1 MVWLCFL
8 FLKFYENI
16 LNGFQVIER
25 FSSYRAD
32 TIAWWMD
39 RQMDRHSRQ
48 KQNVSTSISG
58 DIILYMS
65 MKFHENILTSLQVI
79 EGTQN
84 YHCQISKWN
93 NSKNELIRNTVLV
106 LCTLSD
112 DALYF
117 YDVSSNCLKQF
128 SSYRADTE
136 SQFSNEGLSS
146 YEVHTKWLL
155 SNFKGE

>member
-1 MVWLCFL
+1 
-8 FLKFYENI
+8 
-16 LNGFQVIER
+16 
-25 FSSYRAD
+25 
-32 TIAWWMD
+32 
-39 RQMDRHSRQ
+39 
-48 KQNVSTSISG
+48 
-58 DIILYMS
+58 MS

-84 YHCQISKWN
+84 YHWN

-136 SQFSNEGLSS
+136 LQFSNEGLSS
-146 YEVHTKWLL
+146 YEVHTK
-155 SNFKGE
+155 

>member
-1 MVWLCFL
+1 
-8 FLKFYENI
+8 
-16 LNGFQVIER
+16 
-25 FSSYRAD
+25 
-32 TIAWWMD
+32 
-39 RQMDRHSRQ
+39 
-48 KQNVSTSISG
+48 
-58 DIILYMS
+58 MS

-117 YDVSSNCLKQF
+117 CMKQQSLF
-128 SSYRADTE
+128 SRENTE
-136 SQFSNEGLSS
+136 KN
-146 YEVHTKWLL
+146 K
-155 SNFKGE
+155 

>member
-1 MVWLCFL
+1 
-8 FLKFYENI
+8 
-16 LNGFQVIER
+16 
-25 FSSYRAD
+25 
-32 TIAWWMD
+32 
-39 RQMDRHSRQ
+39 MDRHLRQ

-79 EGTQN
+79 EVTQN

-117 YDVSSNCLKQF
+117 YDISSNYLKQF
-128 SSYRADTE
+128 SSY
-136 SQFSNEGLSS
+136 
-146 YEVHTKWLL
+146 
-155 SNFKGE
+155 